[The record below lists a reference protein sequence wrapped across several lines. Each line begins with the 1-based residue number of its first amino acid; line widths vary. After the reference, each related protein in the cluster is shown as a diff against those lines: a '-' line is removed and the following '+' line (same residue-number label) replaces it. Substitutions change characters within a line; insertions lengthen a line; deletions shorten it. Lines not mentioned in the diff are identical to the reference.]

1 MEREKKYIRTFLSQQ
16 NMQYGNSRCPLLFRF
31 PNKYLFES
39 ISGSEISSVIST
51 RGLTYAA
58 PQHTIPVVPFY
69 MSTKV
74 KLLHMAFHYKYAVM
88 MRRIFNGK

>member
-1 MEREKKYIRTFLSQQ
+1 
-16 NMQYGNSRCPLLFRF
+16 MQYGNSRCPLLFRF
-31 PNKYLFES
+31 PNKHVYLFES

-51 RGLTYAA
+51 RGSIYAA
-58 PQHTIPVVPFY
+58 PHHTIPVVPFY

-74 KLLHMAFHYKYAVM
+74 KRLHMAFHYKYAVM